1 MYDYSKLVLGVAPTR
16 RDFFPAPANARAVK
30 EVMMKRLREIFAKI
44 PNLTVVDIDD
54 INEEGLLFDYDAV
67 PEIEKKFKEAG
78 VDAVFFPHCNFGQE
92 EPVAMLA
99 KKLNVPV
106 LLWGPRDEYPPDPKV
121 VPNRQTDIQCGL
133 FATTKAMTRYDI
145 PFTYIENCWLDSPVL
160 DKGIEDFIR
169 TASAVKAFRNCRI
182 LQLSTRPRQFLSVKY
197 NESELLEK
205 FGIEVV
211 AVESAE
217 IVRTIKNILE
227 NKPEEVREVVEEL
240 KRDYVIMNDSDEQL
254 SAMAGLALGV
264 MELADK
270 YKCTAAAGECWSMIR
285 ANFSI
290 NCCFT
295 WGYLTGKG
303 LPMACETDVLG
314 AVTDVLMLGAARKEH
329 DVFLADI
336 TIRHPENDNAELFW
350 HCGPFP
356 VSLAK
361 EDIKPAILTQRGSYE
376 LAHTDYTLAR
386 FDQAK
391 GNYSLFIGEG
401 KGVDGPPTNGNY
413 AWIEVK
419 DWVAWEKQLMYG
431 PYIHHCVGTPGR
443 LKDVM
448 IEACKYIPG
457 LTPDPAV

>member
-67 PEIEKKFKEAG
+67 PMIEKKFKDAG

-133 FATTKAMTRYDI
+133 CATTKAMTRYDI

-160 DKGIEDFIR
+160 DKGIEEFIR

-227 NKPEEVREVVEEL
+227 NKQEEVREVVEEL

-413 AWIEVK
+413 AWIEVR

-431 PYIHHCVGTPGR
+431 PYIHHCVGTPGK